1 MKKITFLLTLMLSN
15 LITAQTFDVETIYN
29 SGPNDKRLN
38 IVILGDG
45 YKESE
50 LSKFILDAKG
60 FANQLFSESPYSDY
74 KNYFNVYAI
83 KVPSKESGA
92 NHPGTAKDVTEPD
105 IPVLVVD
112 NYFGSAFDAYDI
124 HRLLVPTNYIAINN
138 VLANNFPA
146 YDQVIMIVNSPYYG
160 GSGGNNISTFSMH
173 PAANEIGIHELGHS
187 LGNLADEYYAGDQYA
202 NEAANMTQQTDPGA
216 VKWSNWINY
225 DNVGIYQHCC
235 DGDSALWFRPHEN
248 CKMRVLN
255 ANFCPV
261 CKEGTIERIH
271 AFVNPIDSFTPVET
285 LITAGAEANI
295 NFELDL
301 IETLPTNTLSTTWS
315 LNGAAL
321 TSNDANIAIATSNL
335 VDGENTLT
343 AVVQDKSTLLRVK
356 NNETIPIYSVQWK
369 INYDAKL
376 GVVNSQGLTADSSI
390 IAYPN
395 PVENILNITFENPI
409 AGNFAASLY
418 SIDGKLI
425 KNVNNS
431 NQKTLKI
438 DMEGMNAG
446 IYIVKYFLD
455 STYLS
460 SQQIIKK

>member
-29 SGPNDKRLN
+29 SGPDDKRLN

-50 LSKFILDAKG
+50 LNKFILDANS
-60 FANQLFSESPYSDY
+60 FANQLFSESPYSEY

-92 NHPGTAKDVTEPD
+92 NHPGTATDVTEPD

-112 NYFGSAFDAYDI
+112 NYFGSAFDAYGI
-124 HRLLVPTNYIAINN
+124 HRLLVPNNYMAINN
-138 VLANNFPA
+138 VLAANFPA
-146 YDQVIMIVNSPYYG
+146 YDQVIMLVNSPFYG
-160 GSGGNNISTFSMH
+160 GSGGSNLATLSMH
-173 PAANEIGIHELGHS
+173 PLANQIGIHELGHS
-187 LGNLADEYYAGDQYA
+187 FGNLTDEYYAGDQYA
-202 NEAANMTQQTDPGA
+202 GESTNMTQQTDPTL
-216 VKWSNWINY
+216 VKWSNWINF

-235 DGDSALWFRPHEN
+235 GGNSGLWFRPHEN

-255 ANFCPV
+255 VDFCPV

-271 AFVNPIDSFTPVET
+271 SLVKPIDSFMPVET
-285 LITAGAEANI
+285 SIIAGAEANI

-301 IETLPTNTLSTTWS
+301 IETLPTNTLSTTWT

-321 TSNDANIAIATSNL
+321 NNNAASIAIATSNL

-356 NNETIPIYSVQWK
+356 NHETIHIYSVQWK
-369 INYDAKL
+369 INYDATL
-376 GVVNSQGLTADSSI
+376 GLINSEGLSADSSI

-395 PVENILNITFENPI
+395 PVENILNITFKNPI

-418 SIDGKLI
+418 TIDGKLI